1 MCKKKDCPYFEVNC
15 GGEGND
21 ELNCICPKYKA
32 YKATMD
38 PIKRQEMINKLGVV
52 AEDKMDTM
60 LKMQKIFASRF
71 HKIDNLTNPEIDKW
85 TKDYLVC
92 IEDEI
97 LEASEF
103 LPIYEEVIKE
113 YDEKEY
119 RKELI
124 DILHFVMDGMLV
136 VGMNNNILKEKL
148 KCDDV
153 VEFMSNINVSGVSHI
168 DSLHYLMRDLRLVRQ
183 NINWKHWKKANPNLN
198 LDKIYDAYISMLK
211 HLFIC
216 FKVVNMSADD
226 VYETYVNKNVENQ
239 YRQEFG
245 Y

>member
-216 FKVVNMSADD
+216 FKVANMNADD

>member
-32 YKATMD
+32 YKTTMD

-71 HKIDNLTNPEIDKW
+71 HKIDNLTNSEIDKW

-216 FKVVNMSADD
+216 FKVANMNADD

>member
-1 MCKKKDCPYFEVNC
+1 MCKKQDCPYFEINC
-15 GGEGND
+15 GGNSND
-21 ELNCICPKYKA
+21 ELDCICPKYKA

-71 HKIDNLTNPEIDKW
+71 HKIDNLSNAEIDKW

-103 LPIYEEVIKE
+103 LPIYEEKIKD
-113 YDEKEY
+113 YDAKEY

-136 VGMNNNILKEKL
+136 AGMNNTILKEKIG
-148 KCDDV
+148 CEDV
-153 VEFMSNINVSGVSHI
+153 VEYMSNINVNRITKI
-168 DSLHYLMRDLRLVRQ
+168 DSLHYLLRDLRLVRQ
-183 NINWKHWKKANPNLN
+183 HINWKHWKSPKDT
-198 LDKIYDAYISMLK
+198 LDKDALYDSYVIMLK

-216 FKVVNMSADD
+216 FKVANMSAND
-226 VYETYVNKNVENQ
+226 VYETYINKNVENQ

>member
-1 MCKKKDCPYFEVNC
+1 MCMKKDCPYFEVNC
-15 GGEGND
+15 GGKETD
-21 ELNCICPKYKA
+21 KLNCICPKYKA
-32 YKATMD
+32 YLAVKD
-38 PIKRQEMINKLGVV
+38 PQKKQEMLNKLGVNGT
-52 AEDKMDTM
+52 EKMDIM
-60 LKMQKIFASRF
+60 LQMQKVFASKF
-71 HKIDNLTNPEIDKW
+71 HKIDNLTNAEIDKW
-85 TKDYLVC
+85 TKEYLIC

-136 VGMNNNILKEKL
+136 AGMNNNILKEKL

-153 VEFMSNINVSGVSHI
+153 VEFMSNIDVHGVSRI
-168 DSLHYLMRDLRLVRQ
+168 DSLHYLMMDLRLVRQ

-198 LDKIYDAYISMLK
+198 LNKIYDAYVSMLK

-216 FKVVNMSADD
+216 FKVTNMNAND
-226 VYETYVNKNVENQ
+226 VFKTYVNKNIENQ
-239 YRQEFG
+239 YRQYYG

>member
-198 LDKIYDAYISMLK
+198 LDKIYDAYVTMLK
-211 HLFIC
+211 HLFVC
-216 FKVVNMSADD
+216 FKVANMNADD

>member
-38 PIKRQEMINKLGVV
+38 PVKRQEMINKLGVV

-153 VEFMSNINVSGVSHI
+153 VEFMSNINVSGISHI

-198 LDKIYDAYISMLK
+198 LDKIYDAYVTMLK
-211 HLFIC
+211 HLFVC
-216 FKVVNMSADD
+216 FKVANMNADD

>member
-103 LPIYEEVIKE
+103 LPIYEEVIKD

-136 VGMNNNILKEKL
+136 FGMNNNILKEKL

-168 DSLHYLMRDLRLVRQ
+168 DYLKYLVR
-183 NINWKHWKKANPNLN
+183 NL
-198 LDKIYDAYISMLK
+198 K
-211 HLFIC
+211 
-216 FKVVNMSADD
+216 
-226 VYETYVNKNVENQ
+226 
-239 YRQEFG
+239 
-245 Y
+245 

>member
-211 HLFIC
+211 HLFVC
-216 FKVVNMSADD
+216 FKVANMNADD

>member
-1 MCKKKDCPYFEVNC
+1 MCMKKDCPYFEVNC
-15 GGEGND
+15 GGKETD
-21 ELNCICPKYKA
+21 KLNCICPKYKA
-32 YKATMD
+32 YLAVKD
-38 PIKRQEMINKLGVV
+38 LQKKQEMLDKLGVKGT
-52 AEDKMDTM
+52 EKMDIM
-60 LKMQKIFASRF
+60 LQMQKVFASKF
-71 HKIDNLTNPEIDKW
+71 HKIDNLTNAEIDKW
-85 TKDYLVC
+85 TKEYLIC

-113 YDEKEY
+113 YNEKEY

-136 VGMNNNILKEKL
+136 AGINNDILKEKL

-153 VEFMSNINVSGVSHI
+153 VEFMSNMDVCGISHI
-168 DSLHYLMRDLRLVRQ
+168 DSLHYLMLDLRLVRQ
-183 NINWKHWKKANPNLN
+183 NINWKHWKKINPNLN

-216 FKVVNMSADD
+216 FKVANMNAND
-226 VYETYVNKNVENQ
+226 VFETYVNKNVENQ
-239 YRQEFG
+239 YRQYYG

>member
-211 HLFIC
+211 HLFVC
-216 FKVVNMSADD
+216 FKVTNMSADD

>member
-153 VEFMSNINVSGVSHI
+153 VEFMSNINVSGISHI

-216 FKVVNMSADD
+216 FKVANMNADD

>member
-32 YKATMD
+32 YKTTMD

-183 NINWKHWKKANPNLN
+183 NINWKHWKKANIMDQILH
-198 LDKIYDAYISMLK
+198 ML
-211 HLFIC
+211 
-216 FKVVNMSADD
+216 
-226 VYETYVNKNVENQ
+226 
-239 YRQEFG
+239 
-245 Y
+245 

>member
-15 GGEGND
+15 GGESND

-38 PIKRQEMINKLGVV
+38 PIKKQEMINKLGVV

-136 VGMNNNILKEKL
+136 AGMNNSILKNKL
-148 KCDDV
+148 NTTDV
-153 VEFMSNINVSGVSHI
+153 VEYLSNIDVEGITKI
-168 DSLHYLMRDLRLVRQ
+168 DSLHYLLRDLRLVRQ
-183 NINWKHWKKANPNLN
+183 YINWKHWKKANPNLN

-216 FKVVNMSADD
+216 FKVANMSADD

-239 YRQEFG
+239 YRQHYG